1 MILKI
6 NKVDLGTILQD
17 KSRSLNQTS
26 DSVLKYIFSV
36 KNNVKSVKIIPS
48 EEAEEQ
54 VYHQKIIYQERRAM
68 RNSDLMLSN
77 IKLISLSS
85 DMQFLLNMCCLYN
98 STNLSIWALNQI
110 PVCY

>member
-1 MILKI
+1 M
-6 NKVDLGTILQD
+6 
-17 KSRSLNQTS
+17 
-26 DSVLKYIFSV
+26 
-36 KNNVKSVKIIPS
+36 KSVKTILS

-54 VYHQKIIYQERRAM
+54 VYHQKIIHQERCAM
-68 RNSDLMLSN
+68 RNSDLMLRN

-85 DMQFLLNMCCLYN
+85 DMQFLLSMCCLYN

>member
-1 MILKI
+1 M
-6 NKVDLGTILQD
+6 
-17 KSRSLNQTS
+17 
-26 DSVLKYIFSV
+26 
-36 KNNVKSVKIIPS
+36 KSVKIILY

-54 VYHQKIIYQERRAM
+54 VYHQKMMYQEKRAT
-68 RNSDLMLSN
+68 RKSDLMLSN

-85 DMQFLLNMCCLYN
+85 DMQFPLNMCCLYN